1 MADPKE
7 TMTMFDKLTRFPLAA
22 APLVLGLGAAG
33 FALASGESGAASDP
47 VRCEIHANAAG
58 GMIALE
64 GVLHTDKALDGSYMF
79 KVTSSG
85 GAGRSNIQQGGY
97 FSVGPDAPTTLGT
110 VMLGNSG
117 GTYDASLEI
126 MANGTTVA
134 CADKVGGAI

>member
-1 MADPKE
+1 
-7 TMTMFDKLTRFPLAA
+7 MFDKLTRFPLAA
-22 APLVLGLGAAG
+22 LPLVLGLGVAG
-33 FALASGESGAASDP
+33 FAMASGETDTAVDP
-47 VRCEIHANAAG
+47 VRCEIQANAAG

-64 GVLHTDKALDGSYMF
+64 GVLHTDKALSGSYLF

-97 FSVGPDAPTTLGT
+97 FSAGPDAPATLGT

-117 GTYDASLEI
+117 GTFDASLEV

-134 CADKVGGAI
+134 CAEKVGGLI